1 MCRIL
6 GYLGPELPL
15 EDLLLKPSNS
25 LIKQSKSPRHHPLLQ
40 LAGWGFGAW
49 SDSFQ
54 HPERPLVYRRPVPA
68 FFDDNVNLLIPNL
81 RAHTALAHI
90 RAATYQSEAV
100 LADENCHPF
109 SFEGIPWI
117 LAHNGSLAHWRSL
130 QRELLPHCEDKFL
143 SQMKGTTDTE
153 FLFVLFASLL
163 QDQGPDGFQKAF
175 EKLLTLILKAMR
187 GLDLVKPS
195 KLKLAFAS
203 QHQIIS
209 VNYGSGFK
217 GETNIKGDLEE
228 LREAKV
234 GSPDFLLS
242 TILEPMYV
250 LRGRQFQEHEGSY
263 SMEVGGCE
271 EASAAILAS
280 EPLTDSDDWEQ
291 LPFGSMLHLQ
301 NESGKLSC
309 EMRELEI

>member
-6 GYLGPELPL
+6 GYLGPELAL

-49 SDSFQ
+49 SDNFQ

-68 FFDDNVNLLIPNL
+68 FFDDNVDLLIPSL
-81 RAHTALAHI
+81 RAHTVLAHI
-90 RAATYQSEAV
+90 RAATYRSEAV
-100 LADENCHPF
+100 MADENCHPF
-109 SFEGIPWI
+109 SFQGVPWI
-117 LAHNGSLAHWRSL
+117 VAHNGSLPHWRSL
-130 QRELLPHCEDKFL
+130 QRELLPHCEDQFL

-153 FLFVLFASLL
+153 FLFVLFASLFK
-163 QDQGPDGFQKAF
+163 DEGPDGFQETF
-175 EKLLTLILKAMR
+175 EKLLSLIIKAMKN
-187 GLDLVKPS
+187 LDLVKPS

-203 QHQIIS
+203 RHQLVS

-250 LRGRQFQEHEGSY
+250 LRGRQFQEHEGNY
-263 SMEVGGCE
+263 QMEECDTQQ
-271 EASAAILAS
+271 ATTAILAS
-280 EPLTDSDDWEQ
+280 EPLTDSEGWAE
-291 LPFGSMLHLQ
+291 LPFGSMVHLHT
-301 NESGKLSC
+301 EADKLSC